1 MQIKV
6 PPITQL
12 PLPPHITLSP
22 TGLVYALLASA
33 LLAGGLIVLAV
44 LLRKLLRS
52 DSEPLSS
59 DWHTAQPGT
68 ENASAFMAASMQG
81 VIEKLRAQEKELAR
95 LHQLAQERAQE
106 SERLTEEVT
115 RNMPT
120 GLLLVSA
127 TGAISSTNPAAEEA
141 LGVRPLRY
149 RSYKEVLGGA
159 DSELAQLLTACLH
172 EGKTFHRGEVEH
184 QTADGEVRRLG
195 VTISPI
201 YRFPRSGQASHATP
215 LSRVWGQAAL
225 PGAKVSGALCLM
237 SDLTE
242 LAALQKQIRWKENL
256 AALGEMSAGIAHEFK
271 NALATISGYAQM
283 IRSEAK
289 PGDTRDSAERIL
301 DQTKALTHVVT
312 EFLRF
317 AKPLE
322 ISYETVP
329 MHNLMERLAQ
339 ETREAMPEC
348 LVDLGGRFVD
358 LPGDEA
364 LLRQAL
370 VNLTRNGIEAATG
383 AGRSPRVGISGTIEH
398 LGGREWQR
406 ICVSD
411 NGPGIPE
418 IDLPKIFLPFYT
430 TKAEGTGLGLAVVQK
445 VALQHGGS
453 IEARNRADGGADF
466 LLWLPLRQ
474 EPSPSLFPPQAA
486 RI

>member
-1 MQIKV
+1 VKPAAIPHALV
-6 PPITQL
+6 SPPDVIFAAV
-12 PLPPHITLSP
+12 TLFV
-22 TGLVYALLASA
+22 LVGGVVALIFLARKYFRAASA
-33 LLAGGLIVLAV
+33 PRENWDMPQA
-44 LLRKLLRS
+44 S
-52 DSEPLSS
+52 DDNP
-59 DWHTAQPGT
+59 
-68 ENASAFMAASMQG
+68 SAFMTASMQG

-95 LHQLAQERAQE
+95 LHLMAQERAQE

-127 TGAISSTNPAAEEA
+127 TGAISSANPAAEQA
-141 LGVRPLRY
+141 LGSRTLRY
-149 RSYKEVLGGA
+149 RSYKEILGA
-159 DSELAQLLTACLH
+159 DSDLSRMLQACLR
-172 EGKTFHRGEVEH
+172 EGQTFQRGEVEH
-184 QTADGEVRRLG
+184 VTSEGEVRRLG

-201 YRFPRSGQASHATP
+201 YRGHRKIARTYAGDSSATP
-215 LSRVWGQAAL
+215 SARA
-225 PGAKVSGALCLM
+225 SGALCLL

-242 LAALQKQIRWKENL
+242 LVALQKQIRWKENL

-271 NALATISGYAQM
+271 NALATVSGYAQM
-283 IRSEAK
+283 IRSEA
-289 PGDTRDSAERIL
+289 PSDDVRDSAEHIL
-301 DQTKALTHVVT
+301 EQIRALTHVVT

-329 MHNLMERLAQ
+329 MQTIVERVAGEL
-339 ETREAMPEC
+339 REATPEC
-348 LVDLGGRFVD
+348 DIVSEGVFTD

-370 VNLTRNGIEAATG
+370 VNLVRNAIEAARESG
-383 AGRSPRVGISGTIEH
+383 NSPRVNISGTLEE
-398 LGGREWQR
+398 LGGHSWQR
-406 ICVSD
+406 IRVAD

-418 IDLPKIFLPFYT
+418 RDLPKIFLPFYT
-430 TKAEGTGLGLAVVQK
+430 TKSEGTGLGLAVVQK

-453 IEARNRADGGADF
+453 IEARNQLEGGAEF

-474 EPSPSLFPPQAA
+474 EPSPTLFPSQAA

>member
-1 MQIKV
+1 MM
-6 PPITQL
+6 ITI
-12 PLPPHITLSP
+12 PPHP
-22 TGLVYALLASA
+22 TVIPSIGLGFAVALLAI
-33 LLAGGLIVLAV
+33 LLFGVVGFGFVI
-44 LLRKLLRS
+44 RKFIRGQTKPS
-52 DSEPLSS
+52 RGE
-59 DWHTAQPGT
+59 WTAPSPDT

-95 LHQLAQERAQE
+95 LHVIAQERAQE

-141 LGVRPLRY
+141 LGIRSLRY
-149 RSYKEVLGGA
+149 RSYKDILGA
-159 DSELAQLLTACLH
+159 DSELARMLTACLRD
-172 EGKTFHRGEVEH
+172 GKTFQRGEVEH
-184 QTADGEVRRLG
+184 TTTEGEVRHLG

-201 YRFPRSGQASHATP
+201 YRSLRTAPRFNPEIPSSATEM
-215 LSRVWGQAAL
+215 
-225 PGAKVSGALCLM
+225 KVSGALCLM

-242 LAALQKQIRWKENL
+242 LTALQKQIRWKENL

-289 PGDTRDSAERIL
+289 PGDVRESAERIL
-301 DQTKALTHVVT
+301 DQTRALTHVVT

-322 ISYETVP
+322 ICYETVP
-329 MHNLMERLAQ
+329 MLSLVERVAEELHEANPQCAVECQGAFQ
-339 ETREAMPEC
+339 E
-348 LVDLGGRFVD
+348 

-370 VNLTRNGIEAATG
+370 VNLTRNGAEAAM
-383 AGRSPRVGISGTIEH
+383 AGGKSPRVTISGTIEE
-398 LGGREWQR
+398 LAGKKWQR
-406 ICVSD
+406 ICVAD
-411 NGPGIPE
+411 NGPGIPDV
-418 IDLPKIFLPFYT
+418 DLPKIFLPFYT
-430 TKAEGTGLGLAVVQK
+430 TKSDGTGLGLAVVQK

-453 IEARNRADGGADF
+453 IEARNRHGGGAEF

-474 EPSPSLFPPQAA
+474 EPVPSPIASNAA